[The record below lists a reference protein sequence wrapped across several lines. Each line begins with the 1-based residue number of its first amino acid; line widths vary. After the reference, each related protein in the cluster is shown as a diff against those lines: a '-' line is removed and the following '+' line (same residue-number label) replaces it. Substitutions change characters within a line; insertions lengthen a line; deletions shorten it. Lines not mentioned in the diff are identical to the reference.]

1 MDGWIGVIVMAL
13 AVVAVLTIPLVV
25 LAGRRRWLA
34 RQGGTFECS
43 LRLHPTAPGSGWV
56 LGVARYNAEILEW
69 FRFFSYSYG
78 PRMRFKRCEVQVVES
93 RPPDAVEAVSLYA
106 GQQVVRLQVSRPDP
120 RTGRTEPER
129 PESERAD
136 SERVEQWD
144 LAMSGDSLT
153 GLLSWLEAAPPG
165 VGSYGVSAP

>member
-1 MDGWIGVIVMAL
+1 MDGWLTVLVTVL
-13 AVVAVLTIPLVV
+13 AVVAVMLVPLAM

-43 LRLHPTAPGSGWV
+43 LRLRPTVAPGAGWV
-56 LGVARYNAEILEW
+56 LGVARYNGSLLEW

-78 PRMRFKRCEVQVVES
+78 PRVRFVRSEVQVVNS
-93 RPPDAVEAVSLYA
+93 RTPDPVEAVSLYA
-106 GQQVVRLQVSRPDP
+106 GQQVVRIQVRRPHRAVLD
-120 RTGRTEPER
+120 RSAQERGQPER
-129 PESERAD
+129 LEE
-136 SERVEQWD
+136 WD

-165 VGSYGVSAP
+165 VGSYGVATP